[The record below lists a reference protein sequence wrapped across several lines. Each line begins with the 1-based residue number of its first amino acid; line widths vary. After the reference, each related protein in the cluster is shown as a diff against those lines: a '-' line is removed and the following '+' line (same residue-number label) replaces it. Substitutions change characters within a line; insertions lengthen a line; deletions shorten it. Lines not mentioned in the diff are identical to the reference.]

1 MAGNRS
7 SSLHGGIQP
16 ATSSQVCS
24 DLAGL
29 GTKPRNQGSAY
40 EYATLRV
47 EESSWPMTPPGSRC
61 NRHIVG
67 PAILDA
73 ESIES
78 ASADGAHLEVRGHWR
93 RPTSGCNRTDR
104 ILHCASLR
112 LSGQPSCGRIAWAS
126 KGQYEIGLARLKF
139 RFLRTPLRD
148 LRGLAQHY
156 QNDESIQ
163 TLIRRSSMRVR
174 SSCVCKIAPCHR
186 ALLACGNGLPPRC
199 TGVDLRVRLETKKT
213 RRHHR
218 VG

>member
-1 MAGNRS
+1 MQNRLS
-7 SSLHGGIQP
+7 QRLP
-16 ATSSQVCS
+16 TERTS
-24 DLAGL
+24 
-29 GTKPRNQGSAY
+29 K
-40 EYATLRV
+40 
-47 EESSWPMTPPGSRC
+47 
-61 NRHIVG
+61 
-67 PAILDA
+67 
-73 ESIES
+73 
-78 ASADGAHLEVRGHWR
+78 SADTGVAQLQDV
-93 RPTSGCNRTDR
+93 TVTDR

-112 LSGQPSCGRIAWAS
+112 LLGQPSCGRIAWAS